1 MTKSNLSKKGSVDA
15 YGSREMESVMAGK
28 AGSSQGKHGGRS
40 RKLAGHFSSIHRKQ
54 RGNRKWSQA
63 VKSQSL
69 PLSDILPPAIL
80 HFLKVP

>member
-1 MTKSNLSKKGSVDA
+1 MTTTNLWEKGSLDA
-15 YGSREMESVMAGK
+15 CGSRETESIIAGK

-40 RKLAGHFSSIHRKQ
+40 RKLAGHISSIHRKQ

-69 PLSDILPPAIL
+69 PLSDILPPARL